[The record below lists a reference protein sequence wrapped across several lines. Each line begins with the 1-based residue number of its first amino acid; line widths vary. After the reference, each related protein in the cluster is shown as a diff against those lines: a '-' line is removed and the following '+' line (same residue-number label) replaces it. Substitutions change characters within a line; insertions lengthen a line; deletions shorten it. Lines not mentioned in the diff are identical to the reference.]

1 MAKVILANASST
13 ETVLLDSDRGDRENR
28 YTQWTITGGDTL
40 AIDEGDIILPFDD
53 TIPKAL
59 DSGIVTTT
67 EANLNDI
74 VDLKTKNFVAGG
86 LGIHY
91 YESNGVL
98 EGNRAVVV
106 DGTNGKIGYVS
117 ASGGTVTGILRAD
130 TTDGQYERVMVKEG
144 KTVTV
149 ELGGTVAEGDY
160 LASDTTGRAIT
171 TVTAGNFSFAVATG
185 AGVEAGTQDVVL
197 AFHTLA

>member
-1 MAKVILANASST
+1 MAKLILVNSSSS
-13 ETVLLDSDRGDRENR
+13 ETVLLDSDRGDRQNR
-28 YTQWTITGGDTL
+28 YTVWTITGGNTL
-40 AIDEGDIILPFDD
+40 AIDEADIILPFDD

-59 DSGIVTTT
+59 DSGQVTTT

-74 VDLKTKNFVAGG
+74 VDLKTRNFVADG

-91 YESNGVL
+91 YESNGILV
-98 EGNRAVVV
+98 GNRAVVV

-117 ASGGTVTGILRAD
+117 ASGDAITGILRTD
-130 TTDGQYERVMVKEG
+130 TTDGQYDRVMVKAG

-171 TVTAGNFSFAVATG
+171 TVTAGNYSFAVAT
-185 AGVEAGTQDVVL
+185 ASGVESGTQSVVL
-197 AFHTLA
+197 APHTLT